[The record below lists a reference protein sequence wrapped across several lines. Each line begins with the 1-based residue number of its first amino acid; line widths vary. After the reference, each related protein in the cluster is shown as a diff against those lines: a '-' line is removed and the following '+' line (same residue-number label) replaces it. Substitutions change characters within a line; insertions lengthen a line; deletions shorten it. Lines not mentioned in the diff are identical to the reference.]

1 MTTELGTWLRTE
13 REEHAWS
20 RAELAQRMIRAARE
34 AGDKTMPDGETIRGY
49 IYRWEKGIT
58 RNISERYVHHYCRVF
73 QVKFTEFGRP
83 REPEADAAVVPS
95 AAVLPPGAG
104 VPFANLLAYR
114 GVETPE
120 SRQPTVRHEVL
131 MAAHEGSEHA
141 AHVEQRGV
149 GDTTLEQLREDI
161 TRLSAEFC
169 TGQPLAVF
177 LELRRVRERVFR
189 ILDRQLWPREQA
201 ELYFFLGVIN
211 GLMGAVADDLGY
223 PDSAVELIRSGWAY
237 AVAIDHRPLL
247 ANLRLELASVAY
259 RRGMTLRSRDLA
271 ADGLRYLDAGPAAAD
286 LNLKLARAHAVLG
299 DADLARQAV
308 NAAHEAREREHR
320 DEVLEIGG
328 EFAMSLATHHRGAG
342 TALIEI
348 VGAESDAAAEIEE
361 AVSLYEEGPRPG
373 ELHGVGVKA
382 LASIDLSVVRL
393 RSGALDAATAAL
405 QPVLSLPP
413 AQRIAALDSRLKR
426 VRAELAAPI
435 FSRSAE
441 ARNLNERI
449 EDFTSDS
456 VTAGL
461 HALPGGP
468 A

>member
-1 MTTELGTWLRTE
+1 
-13 REEHAWS
+13 
-20 RAELAQRMIRAARE
+20 
-34 AGDKTMPDGETIRGY
+34 
-49 IYRWEKGIT
+49 
-58 RNISERYVHHYCRVF
+58 
-73 QVKFTEFGRP
+73 
-83 REPEADAAVVPS
+83 
-95 AAVLPPGAG
+95 
-104 VPFANLLAYR
+104 
-114 GVETPE
+114 
-120 SRQPTVRHEVL
+120 

-177 LELRRVRERVFR
+177 LELRRVRDRVTR

-223 PDSAVELIRSGWAY
+223 PEAATELIRSGWAY

-247 ANLRLELASVAY
+247 AQLRLELSIST
-259 RRGMTLRSRDLA
+259 RHQGMILRSRDLA
-271 ADGLRYLDAGPAAAD
+271 ADGLRYLDAGPTAAH
-286 LNLKLARAHAVLG
+286 LHTKLARAHAALG
-299 DADLARQAV
+299 DVDSARQAI
-308 NAAHEAREREHR
+308 NAAHEARESEQH
-320 DEVLEIGG
+320 DELLELGG
-328 EFAMSLATHHRGAG
+328 EFAISLATHHADAGA
-342 TALIEI
+342 ALSEI
-348 VGAESDAAAEIEE
+348 NGAEADAATEIER
-361 AVSLYEEGPRPG
+361 AVSLYEEGARPG
-373 ELHGVGVKA
+373 ELHGYGVKA
-382 LASIDLSVVRL
+382 LASVNLATIRL

-413 AQRIAALDSRLKR
+413 AQRTDVVGSGLKR

-441 ARNLNERI
+441 ARNLDERI
-449 EDFTSDS
+449 EDFTSDI